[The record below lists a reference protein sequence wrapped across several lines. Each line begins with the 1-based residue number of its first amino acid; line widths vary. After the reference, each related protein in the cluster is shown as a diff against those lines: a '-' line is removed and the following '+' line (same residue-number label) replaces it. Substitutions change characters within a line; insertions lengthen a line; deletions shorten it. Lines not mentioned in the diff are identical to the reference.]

1 MESAQGDASGAGSGS
16 EARPAPSF
24 EATSRTVEVDGG
36 VMHLHDVGDGPTL
49 VMLHGGGPGVSGWS
63 NFKYN
68 LPELTQHFRCIVI
81 DQPGFGRS
89 HQPTFK
95 EHFFDYAARAVVA
108 TLRELGVERAHFLGN
123 SLGGGTTVRIALD
136 EPKLVD
142 RLVLMGP
149 GGLALNIF
157 HPGLTEGLA
166 AVRDFY
172 RGDGPTREKMA
183 EFIRIMVFDP
193 KWVTEEFVEER
204 FRLASDPATM
214 EGTKHALET
223 VRSKEFWAG
232 GDLWRDIEKI
242 RAKTLLVWGRDD
254 KTMPMD
260 GAFFA
265 LKRMRD
271 VQLHV
276 FGQCG
281 HWVQME
287 HTAAFDRLV
296 TDFLDG
302 A

>member
-1 MESAQGDASGAGSGS
+1 MESDSGPSGGHGSGS
-16 EARPAPSF
+16 ELTF
-24 EATSRTVEVDGG
+24 EGTSRTLELDAG
-36 VMHLHDVGDGPTL
+36 VMHYHDVGDGDVL
-49 VMLHGGGPGVSGWS
+49 VFLHGGGPGVSGWS

-68 LPELTQHFRCIVI
+68 LPALSQRFRCVVI

-89 HQPTFK
+89 HQPTFS
-95 EHFFDYAARAVVA
+95 EHFFDYSARAVVA
-108 TLRELGVERAHFLGN
+108 TLDALGIERAHFLGN

-136 EPKLVD
+136 HPARVD

-149 GGLALNIF
+149 GGLALNVF

-193 KWVTEEFVEER
+193 KWVTDDFVEER
-204 FRLASDPATM
+204 YLLASDPATM

-223 VRSKEFWAG
+223 VRAKEFWAG

-287 HTAAFDRLV
+287 HTEAFNRLTV
-296 TDFLDG
+296 DFLTG
-302 A
+302 S